1 MITRPLTLEFDGDI
15 NNYPV
20 NAIVTIKGEPYQ
32 NILKVDIS
40 DFMYRISNPIDS
52 KHHLPQV
59 KLEQSFLNIIMHSLK
74 EGIHLDQSYQRTY

>member
-15 NNYPV
+15 NDYPV

-32 NILKVDIS
+32 NILRVNIP
-40 DFMYRISNPIDS
+40 DFMYRISNPIES
-52 KHHLPQV
+52 KYHFPQTR
-59 KLEQSFLNIIMHSLK
+59 LEQSFLDIIMHSLK